1 MRIATIHG
9 RVALIDG
16 AGSGAV
22 DVEMASGG
30 RFGSEP
36 AGVYERWTEFAA
48 WAGSA
53 PLPLP
58 EALEPES
65 LGSPSPNLRQ
75 VFAIGL
81 NYSAHAAES
90 GFARSDTSPPVFTKY
105 PSCITGPYTDIELP
119 SGGHTDWEV
128 ELVVVI
134 GPAARHVAAADAWRD
149 VAGLS
154 AGQDVS
160 ERRLQMAATPP
171 QFSLGKSYPGFGPV
185 GPWLVTP
192 DEFDDPNDLELGCSI
207 YGEQLQVG
215 HTREL
220 IFGVPDLIEQLSR
233 VTPLLPGDLIFTG
246 TPQGVGI
253 GRNPPRWLAPG
264 DVLTSYIE
272 GIGEMRHRFVASGL
286 GGRGANSDPEEER

>member
-1 MRIATIHG
+1 MRIATIRG

-16 AGSGAV
+16 TGGGAV
-22 DVEMASGG
+22 DVETASGG
-30 RFGSEP
+30 RFGPEP
-36 AGVYERWTEFAA
+36 AGVYERWTEFVT

-53 PLPLP
+53 PLPP
-58 EALEPES
+58 SEALEPGA
-65 LGSPSPNLRQ
+65 LGSPSPNPRQ

-90 GFARSDTSPPVFTKY
+90 GFARPDTSPPVFTKY

-119 SGGHTDWEV
+119 PGGHTDWEV

-134 GPAARHVAAADAWRD
+134 GPAARHVAAADAWRY

-154 AGQDVS
+154 AGQDIS

-207 YGEQLQVG
+207 NGEQLQVG

-246 TPQGVGI
+246 TPPGVGM

-272 GIGEMRHRFVASGL
+272 GIGQMRHRFVASGP
-286 GGRGANSDPEEER
+286 GGRDANSDPEEER